1 MATPNEKIVNDF
13 CQAWS
18 RKDINEILAFMSDDA
33 VYHNIPLQPA
43 KGKDAIKAVINTFL
57 PGSQSIEFRIV
68 NTASAGNVVFNER
81 IDVFQMGGKKVELP
95 VAGVFVVTNGKI
107 SAWRDYF
114 DLASFTKQTQ

>member
-1 MATPNEKIVNDF
+1 
-13 CQAWS
+13 
-18 RKDINEILAFMSDDA
+18 MSDDA

>member
-1 MATPNEKIVNDF
+1 
-13 CQAWS
+13 
-18 RKDINEILAFMSDDA
+18 
-33 VYHNIPLQPA
+33 
-43 KGKDAIKAVINTFL
+43 
-57 PGSQSIEFRIV
+57 
-68 NTASAGNVVFNER
+68 VVFNER